1 MACIV
6 CAGVKARCRNCGGF
20 MKGAKLTTVRPDP
33 LDLIEKFRAETVD
46 KMIETKNKADGRANP
61 TAEPTD
67 NWLGDH
73 GTN

>member
-1 MACIV
+1 
-6 CAGVKARCRNCGGF
+6 